1 LFSQRFQRPVAVTV
15 HARERMASRHID
27 EVLLLDIID
36 TGMDRDAGTGH
47 HWLYK
52 AYPGRADNLL
62 CVAAVI
68 EQAVVVKTAMHR
80 WEIAP

>member
-1 LFSQRFQRPVAVTV
+1 
-15 HARERMASRHID
+15 
-27 EVLLLDIID
+27 
-36 TGMDRDAGTGH
+36 MDRDAGSGH

-52 AYPGRADNLL
+52 AYAGRHDNLL

-68 EQAVVVKTAMHR
+68 EQAVVVKTVMHR

>member
-1 LFSQRFQRPVAVTV
+1 MA
-15 HARERMASRHID
+15 ARQVD
-27 EVLLLDIID
+27 EALLLDIIE
-36 TGMDRDAGTGH
+36 TGVDRDAGSGH

-52 AYPGRADNLL
+52 AYAGRHDNLL

-68 EQAVVVKTAMHR
+68 EQAVVVKTVMHR